1 MRGWRHSWAARSGA
15 AVGGRPN
22 RPYAWNVSVTLDR
35 HSFPFTAIVGQESM
49 KLALILNA
57 VVPTI
62 GGVLIRGEKGT
73 GKSTAV
79 RGLARLLPEHNV
91 VEGCHFGCDPA
102 DRDAL
107 CAACR
112 SRLKSAGVLPSHKRR
127 MRVVEL
133 PINSSED
140 RVVGTIDIEAA
151 LRTGAK
157 RFEPGVLAEANRNIL
172 YVDEVNLLDDHIVDV
187 LLDAAAMGVNVVERE
202 GVSFAHPSRFIL
214 VGTMNPEE
222 GELRPQLLDRF
233 GLCVDVEGIR
243 DPDERVLIAE
253 RDAAFKRG
261 DHEFTNEFAAADRN
275 LSRALAEAI
284 AAVKDVHLTRGH
296 ARLISSICV
305 EAAVLGHRA
314 DVVIDHASRALAAY
328 RRHATPS
335 REDIYDAATLALA
348 HRARQPLRRDQDE
361 TSSPDHGEEQEGSKP
376 SESEPG
382 DPQASESD
390 NAAES
395 SADASANA
403 SDSGEQTAGSDQG
416 MTTGGSSGQESS
428 PDALETFNLKRIDLP
443 RQRRVR
449 KQGGKRSA
457 SQTADRRGRYVRAEP
472 KAKVNDLAIDAT
484 VRAAAPM
491 QKGRGRLAGER
502 LKLERE
508 DLRQKVRERKIG
520 NLIVFVVDASASM
533 DAEQRMAATKG
544 AILSLLQDA
553 YVRRD
558 RVAVVIFKNRTAE
571 VVLRPTSSVSLARRR
586 LEKLSVGGTT
596 PLTHG
601 LMAGYKVVKTE
612 LLRDPTVRPLLV
624 LISDGRG
631 NISMFKEEPLVEA
644 QKVAALIE
652 SENIDALVID
662 SARDY
667 SHLPSVQHLARVAPM
682 YQTYAINACADLA
695 ERMGARYYGLYDLSR
710 DEIASAV
717 ERELGRS
724 GR

>member
-1 MRGWRHSWAARSGA
+1 
-15 AVGGRPN
+15 
-22 RPYAWNVSVTLDR
+22 VSVTLDR

-57 VVPTI
+57 IVPTV

-79 RGLARLLPEHNV
+79 RALARLLPEHDV
-91 VEGCHFGCDPA
+91 VEGCHFGCDPS
-102 DRDAL
+102 DAENL
-107 CAACR
+107 CADCR
-112 SRLKSAGVLPSHKRR
+112 ARLKTDGVLPHHKRR

-140 RVVGTIDIEAA
+140 RVVGTIDIESA
-151 LRTGAK
+151 LRSGTK

-187 LLDAAAMGVNVVERE
+187 LLDAAAMGVNIVERE

-233 GLCVDVEGIR
+233 GLCVDVEGIQ
-243 DPDERVLIAE
+243 DPDQRVLIAE

-261 DHEFTNEFAAADRN
+261 DHEFTNEFAAADNN

-284 AAVKDVHLTRGH
+284 ARVKDVKITAGQ
-296 ARLISSICV
+296 ARLISAICV
-305 EAAVLGHRA
+305 ESDVLGHRA
-314 DVVIDHASRALAAY
+314 DVVISHAARSLAAY
-328 RRHATPS
+328 RRHHTPS

-361 TSSPDHGEEQEGSKP
+361 TSSPDHGEEQEGDKP
-376 SESEPG
+376 SESEAG
-382 DPQASESD
+382 EPQASENEAS
-390 NAAES
+390 AEA
-395 SADASANA
+395 SAD
-403 SDSGEQTAGSDQG
+403 QTATAADTGQQSAGSDQG
-416 MTTGGSSGQESS
+416 MTTGGSSGHESS
-428 PDALETFNLKRIDLP
+428 PEALQTFNLKRIDLP

-449 KQGGKRSA
+449 KQGGKRAA
-457 SQTADRRGRYVRAEP
+457 SQTPDRRGRYVRAAP

-491 QKGRGRLAGER
+491 QKERGRRHGER
-502 LKLERE
+502 LILERP

-558 RVAVVIFKNRTAE
+558 RVAVVIFKNRSAE

-612 LLRDPTVRPLLV
+612 LRRDPTVRPLLV

-644 QKVAALIE
+644 QKVAQLIE
-652 SENIDALVID
+652 AEAIDALVID

-695 ERMGARYYGLYDLSR
+695 ERMGAHYYGLYDLSR

-717 ERELGRS
+717 ERELGR